1 MKPLLDHFGILAP
14 FYERFIPPGI
24 PERMRG
30 LVNMPADGVV
40 LDAGGGTGR
49 VAQFFRGQA
58 AQIVVADQT
67 IKMLREARKKEGIQ
81 PLCSYVEL
89 MPFKNNTF
97 DRIIMVDALHH
108 VVNQVNTAN
117 ELWRILKPGGWIVI
131 EEPNILSLGVKFI
144 ALIEKL
150 ALMRSHFLSP
160 IQIADLFRL
169 HNARAKIE
177 DGGSTAWIVL
187 VKESN
192 KI

>member
-1 MKPLLDHFGILAP
+1 
-14 FYERFIPPGI
+14 
-24 PERMRG
+24 
-30 LVNMPADGVV
+30 MPVDGVV

-49 VAQFFRGQA
+49 VAQFFRDQA

-81 PLCSYVEL
+81 PLCTYVER
-89 MPFKNNTF
+89 MPFDDNIF

-131 EEPNILSLGVKFI
+131 EEPNIRVFGVKLI
-144 ALIEKL
+144 ALFEKV

-160 IQIADLFRL
+160 MQIASLFRM
-169 HNARAKIE
+169 HDAHVQIE
-177 DGGSTAWIVL
+177 GDGASTAWIV
-187 VKESN
+187 VGKKGESN
-192 KI
+192 KIEANPDHLLI